1 MKGLFM
7 KDFLIL
13 KNQSK
18 TLLMI
23 FAIGIVMSL
32 TFEPAS
38 LVFYIGML
46 GCLLALGTIS
56 YDEADHGYAFLFS
69 LPINRKSYV
78 IEKYLFILGSTV
90 VFLAMSL
97 VICGIM
103 TVMGI
108 YDRQNLLEELPSM
121 LLALLMIIIVVC
133 DITIPLR
140 LKYGS
145 EKSRIYLYLL
155 SALCGVAGFV
165 GSKLFPSMG
174 AKFVAGIEQ
183 TPVILIVGVII
194 VFAIVSTFISV
205 KVCEKIIA
213 AKQF

>member
-1 MKGLFM
+1 M

-23 FAIGIVMSL
+23 FAIGIAMSL

-38 LVFYIGML
+38 LIFYIGML

-90 VFLAMSL
+90 VFLLMSL

-103 TVMGI
+103 TAMGV
-108 YDRQNLLEELPSM
+108 YDKQNLLEELPSM
-121 LLALLMIIIVVC
+121 LLALLLIIIVVC
-133 DITIPLR
+133 DVTIPLR

-165 GSKLFPSMG
+165 GSKLFPSFG
-174 AKFVAGIEQ
+174 AKFVSGIEQ
-183 TPVILIVGVII
+183 TPFALIIGII
-194 VFAIVSTFISV
+194 VVFAIVSTFISV
-205 KVCEKIIA
+205 KICEKIIKE
-213 AKQF
+213 KQF